1 MALLL
6 GLSTADLNNLTIG
19 MVFDLALF
27 RTNDKEDEKKY
38 EREAKQTDFDCF

>member
-1 MALLL
+1 MVLLL

-27 RTNDKEDEKKY
+27 KTGDKEDE
-38 EREAKQTDFDCF
+38 REAGQTDFDKF

>member
-27 RTNDKEDEKKY
+27 KTSDKEDDKKD
-38 EREAKQTDFDCF
+38 EREAEQADFDSF